1 MNPMIGLRLTQIEE
15 FAHDDLQRVSLEVD
29 QDEQELLLGSMQ
41 ESLATPTTS
50 PLAGLAFD
58 GLVRKI
64 QSLIGPGE
72 SRQQQLKL
80 RDGQSRERQESPS
93 IALECCV

>member
-1 MNPMIGLRLTQIEE
+1 MIRLRLTQIKE
-15 FAHDDLQRVSLEVD
+15 FAQDDLQRISLEVD

-41 ESLATPTTS
+41 ESLATPARS

-58 GLVRKI
+58 SLVRRI

-72 SRQQQLKL
+72 GRQQQLKL
-80 RDGQSRERQESPS
+80 RDG
-93 IALECCV
+93 

>member
-1 MNPMIGLRLTQIEE
+1 MNPMIRLRLTEIDE
-15 FAHDDLQRVSLEVD
+15 FAHDHLQRVCLEVD

-41 ESLATPTTS
+41 ESLATPTSS

-72 SRQQQLKL
+72 GCSRAGAMDYAAIEAFSLTVH
-80 RDGQSRERQESPS
+80 P
-93 IALECCV
+93 